1 MVLRFSSLK
10 LVAFGYLYICAVL
23 RDLVPFVQFEKRE
36 KIPME
41 ECYFSNVAGL
51 KPTTLLKVT
60 LLHGRCSRFLNCANG
75 TKLHNA
81 THKSCQNH

>member
-23 RDLVPFVQFEKRE
+23 RDLVPFAQFEKRE

-60 LLHGRCSRFLNCANG
+60 LLHGCCSRFLNCANG
-75 TKLHNA
+75 TKSHNA

>member
-51 KPTTLLKVT
+51 KLTTLLKVT
-60 LLHGRCSRFLNCANG
+60 LLHGCCSRFLNCANG
-75 TKLHNA
+75 TKSHNA